1 MATTDRMS
9 GSRQNESRCFNE
21 NSPRP
26 PVPGEETGGHV
37 SRFRPQSPAL
47 TPRRSSL
54 ATPTA
59 LGSCDASAPLGFEPE
74 GCCRTTTM
82 ECDSSPPCL
91 RWAKNLHS
99 LLQDS
104 VGLELFRK
112 YLDQEGKPHAN
123 PLNFWFACEGLKEQS
138 DPDRIHHLVKLIY
151 RKFFLKSQLAIP
163 EDVRKEANRRVKEGR
178 VDEKVFDAV
187 QIQVERLI
195 NETTYPNFLRSE
207 MYLQYVQNSQNPDS
221 GGCPS
226 SGSSR
231 EMSVSC
237 GPSLLPTVHEDSEFV
252 TSVHSSHSASE
263 TPGELRSELRLT
275 KNVLIAT
282 QQTRAM
288 DVRPKP
294 EACAGIYLQHG
305 ASPYH
310 MHVSRLHTQYSSYNP
325 VSRQD
330 SELQSLSS
338 DARTESDNIS
348 ITDSSVDGMSMGSR
362 QCSKKQYSRQSRG
375 VKELANLNRDP
386 MAHHAI
392 IPRTQRAPRDL
403 MQPSNPEEFAQVLI
417 KKLED
422 VRRDRETQEKLD
434 RHLQESELHSVDNS
448 MEALPGNS
456 APKDLADALGEKSL
470 TDEDSDQAI
479 LDQHVSRVWS
489 DLTPSR
495 SPGHLSPRTHSP
507 ERRRPMHSYPR
518 SYKQRKEKDVFSTF
532 SADSGNIHDFPEG
545 SELVH
550 EFGYFPKS
558 KSVPSD
564 YADSLHKQDFYLQA
578 HDQRFRRL
586 DMTRRSSTKKSMT
599 ELTDS
604 GVSVVSDAPPLNVC
618 KDIRLLS
625 WLKESDTKK
634 ADTKHSRHGKKYG
647 SRSGSLERTS
657 RESWGVPAQPF
668 VADPGMPPL
677 PQPHTATQLEEAR
690 RRLAEEEKV
699 RGCCKQ
705 RHAST
710 SKQAHDPIVQ
720 SQCCN
725 QSNQSTLKKTKQDAG
740 DFTTVVF
747 SFCDEQFPY
756 RTKIP
761 GRNVTLKQFKEYL
774 PKKGSYR
781 YFFKTECEDLDVKV
795 IQEEITD
802 DSEILPLWEGKV
814 MAQVKT
820 LE

>member
-74 GCCRTTTM
+74 GCCGTTTM

-91 RWAKNLHS
+91 RWARNLHS

-138 DPDRIHHLVKLIY
+138 DPDRINQLVKLIY

-187 QIQVERLI
+187 QLEVERLI

-207 MYLQYVQNSQNPDS
+207 MYLQYVQSCQNPDS

-275 KNVLIAT
+275 KDVLIAT

-294 EACAGIYLQHG
+294 EACAG
-305 ASPYH
+305 
-310 MHVSRLHTQYSSYNP
+310 
-325 VSRQD
+325 
-330 SELQSLSS
+330 
-338 DARTESDNIS
+338 
-348 ITDSSVDGMSMGSR
+348 DGMSMGR
-362 QCSKKQYSRQSRG
+362 QRSKKQYSRQSRG
-375 VKELANLNRDP
+375 MKELANLNRDP
-386 MAHHAI
+386 MAHHVI
-392 IPRTQRAPRDL
+392 IPRTQRVPRDL
-403 MQPSNPEEFAQVLI
+403 TQPLKPEEFAQVLI
-417 KKLED
+417 ERLES
-422 VRRDRETQEKLD
+422 VKRERETQEKLD
-434 RHLQESELHSVDNS
+434 RHLQESELLSIDTS
-448 MEALPGNS
+448 TEALPSNS
-456 APKDLADALGEKSL
+456 APKALADALREKLS

-495 SPGHLSPRTHSP
+495 SPGLLSPRTHSP

-532 SADSGNIHDFPEG
+532 SADSGNIHDFPE
-545 SELVH
+545 
-550 EFGYFPKS
+550 
-558 KSVPSD
+558 
-564 YADSLHKQDFYLQA
+564 A

-604 GVSVVSDAPPLNVC
+604 GVSVVSDVPPLNVC
-618 KDIRLLS
+618 KDTRLLS
-625 WLKESDTKK
+625 WLKETDKK
-634 ADTKHSRHGKKYG
+634 ADIKHSRHGKKYG

-690 RRLAEEEKV
+690 RRLLAEEERV

-710 SKQAHDPIVQ
+710 SKQAHDPTVQ

-725 QSNQSTLKKTKQDAG
+725 QSNQSTLKKTRQDAG